1 MLKRIKYFCLLAGLG
16 GGLALP
22 LPAQVPPAFSDL
34 YPVMQTDIT
43 NFEATVDA
51 GWNGVKTN
59 CQFASVLLPATDGG
73 EGAAATNLNYFKNAV
88 APFLTGLTNLGITT
102 VKFSISFPTLY
113 QPYYNSSSGLNNP
126 AGYTNMLNFYT
137 NLVGVL
143 RQRGLKIIIPSQ
155 NVFPFEQPAINNY
168 YNSLT
173 FADYTNGRSAQ
184 IQLIARVLK
193 PDYLLVQSEPITE
206 VDNLPAS
213 LGNQLNDPV
222 TDTNM
227 IAGFLN
233 DLQTAG
239 LRTTNMVVGAGMGTW
254 QPNFNTYLTNFVNL
268 PLDLLGVHVYP
279 INDTTNG
286 GVVQDFLARIL
297 QMADA
302 AHSHGMKVGMGECWL
317 QKERDSELADPP
329 SQTVFQGRNT
339 YSFWS
344 PLDEEFLLCMVKVG
358 HWKQFEFIDPF
369 WTDYYF
375 AYLDYT
381 NEQTKISGLSEAAA
395 SPILNADE
403 NTAVYAA
410 LAAGTATNTG
420 LAYQEYSRTKPPALN
435 LKLTNGNSLNIIWT
449 PVAVHYLLEQINN
462 LLATNWTSLAIPAR
476 PVGADYAATIKATN
490 KVEFIR
496 LHLP

>member
-1 MLKRIKYFCLLAGLG
+1 LLCFLN
-16 GGLALP
+16 LTLR
-22 LPAQVPPAFSDL
+22 AQVPPAFSDL
-34 YPVMQTDIT
+34 YPVMQADIT

-73 EGAAATNLNYFKNAV
+73 QGSAATNLNYFKNAV
-88 APFLTGLTNLGITT
+88 LPFFNGLTNLGITT
-102 VKFSISFPTLY
+102 IKFSISFPTLY

-137 NLVGVL
+137 NLMGVL
-143 RQRGLKIIIPSQ
+143 RQRGFKIIIPSQ
-155 NVFPFEQPAINNY
+155 NIFPFEQPAISSY

-213 LGNQLNDPV
+213 LGTQLNDPV

-233 DLQTAG
+233 DLQNAW
-239 LRTTNMVVGAGMGTW
+239 LRTTNLIVGAGMGTW
-254 QPNFNTYLTNFVNL
+254 QPSFDTYLTNFVNL
-268 PLDLLGVHVYP
+268 PLDMLDVHVYP
-279 INDTTNG
+279 INDTTNS
-286 GVVQDFLARIL
+286 GVVQDFLGRIL

-317 QKERDSELADPP
+317 QKERDSELAHPP

-358 HWKQFEFIDPF
+358 QWKQFEFIDPF
-369 WTDYYF
+369 WTDFYF

-381 NEQTKISGLSEAAA
+381 NEQSEISGLSEAAA
-395 SPILNADE
+395 SPILNSDE
-403 NTAVYAA
+403 NTAVYSA
-410 LAAGTATNTG
+410 LAAGNSTNTG
-420 LAYQEYSRTKPPALN
+420 LAYQEYSQTNPPALN
-435 LKLTNGNSLNIIWT
+435 FTLTGGNSLNLTWT
-449 PVAVHYLLEQINN
+449 PVAVNYLLEQTNN
-462 LLATNWTSLAIPAR
+462 LLAANWTSLAIPAR
-476 PVGADYAATIKATN
+476 PVGAGYSTTIKTTN
-490 KVEFIR
+490 KLGFIR
-496 LHLP
+496 LRLP